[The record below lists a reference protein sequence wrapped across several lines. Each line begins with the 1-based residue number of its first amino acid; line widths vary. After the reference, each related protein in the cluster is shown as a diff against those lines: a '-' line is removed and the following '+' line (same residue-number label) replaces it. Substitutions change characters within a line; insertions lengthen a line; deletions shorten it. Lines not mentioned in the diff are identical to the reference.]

1 MFFSITKTGII
12 IIKAAQMQQKIVL
25 MINVFLKA
33 MLFVQFF
40 ICIVGDL
47 NGLVATVYL
56 IYKLFT
62 SKSQHRNIFQGK
74 KRGFSSDGKFP
85 EARSL
90 LYFT

>member
-1 MFFSITKTGII
+1 
-12 IIKAAQMQQKIVL
+12 
-25 MINVFLKA
+25 MINEYLKA
-33 MLFVQFF
+33 MFFVQFF

-62 SKSQHRNIFQGK
+62 SKSQHRNIFHIWFASVDAIFVPLGATKGK
-74 KRGFSSDGKFP
+74 KEASQAMENFP
-85 EARSL
+85 KQV